1 MQPGKKVS
9 SVSIATFGYV
19 DRWSHTQLRI
29 CLAAAEAREGREL
42 RGVLCAD
49 HHPGYSQ
56 PIGGVVAYRHHVSP
70 SGVGYDIAC
79 GNLAAKTN
87 IRIDT
92 LKPDLSRVMDEVWAR
107 ISFGLGRKNP
117 ERVDHPVL
125 DEIVH
130 SPVSEQRRMASL
142 AGSQLGTIGGGN
154 HYVDLFADED
164 GWVWIGVHFGSRGF
178 GHRTCTGFLA
188 LAQNRAWDDKVTG
201 GGMDAPPVL
210 IDTRTSLGTDYVAA
224 MEIAGRYA
232 YAGREWVVD
241 RVARILGAT
250 LTDTV
255 HNHHNFAWRER
266 HDGEDFWVI
275 RKGAT
280 PAFPGQRGF
289 VGGSMGEVSVVLE
302 GQESPASVRSLYS
315 TVHGAGRVMSR
326 TEAAGRV
333 KRRTRWACTRRDC
346 DGLLP
351 IRTPRSPDGA
361 NPRCPTCG
369 AKTQKHR
376 TREVVRAGKV
386 DWPSVQAEVRAR
398 GVELRGAGADEAPEV
413 YKRLPEVLAAHG
425 DTIRVLH
432 TLQPIGVAMAGI
444 EEFDPY
450 KD

>member
-1 MQPGKKVS
+1 VR
-9 SVSIATFGYV
+9 ITTFGNV
-19 DRWSHTQLRI
+19 DAWSHAQLRT
-29 CLAAAEAREGREL
+29 CLVTAEAREGGNL
-42 RGVLCAD
+42 TGVLCAD

-56 PIGGVVAYRHHVSP
+56 PIGGVVALRHHVSP
-70 SGVGYDIAC
+70 SGVGYDIGC

-87 IRIDT
+87 IRIEA
-92 LKPDLSRVMDEVWAR
+92 LQPDVPRVMDEVWAR
-107 ISFGLGRKNP
+107 VSFGMGRKNP

-125 DEIVH
+125 DEIAH
-130 SPVSEQRRMASL
+130 GPVSGQRGL
-142 AGSQLGTIGGGN
+142 ARLAASQLGTVGGGN
-154 HYVDLFADED
+154 HYVDLFSDEE

-188 LAQNRAWDDKVTG
+188 LAQQRAWDDKVPS

-210 IDTRTSLGTDYVAA
+210 IDTRTELGIDYVAA
-224 MEIAGRYA
+224 MQIAGRYA
-232 YAGREWVVD
+232 YAGREWVVG
-241 RVARILGAT
+241 RVAHILGAT

-266 HDGEDFWVI
+266 HEGEDFWVI

-289 VGGSMGEVSVVLE
+289 IGGSMGEISVVLE
-302 GQESPASVRSLYS
+302 GQESPTAARSLYS

-333 KRRTRWACTRRDC
+333 KQRTRWACTRRDC
-346 DGLLP
+346 SGSLP
-351 IRTPRSPDGA
+351 IRTSRGTDGA
-361 NPRCPTCG
+361 NPRCPICG
-369 AKTQKHR
+369 GKTQKHR
-376 TREVVRAGKV
+376 TCEVVKAGKI
-386 DWPSVQAEVRAR
+386 DWPSTQAEVRAG
-398 GVELRGAGADEAPEV
+398 GVELRGAGADEAPAV
-413 YKRLPEVLAAHG
+413 YKRLPEILMAHG

-432 TLQPIGVAMAGI
+432 TLQPVGVAMAGT